1 MSKYLCIDDGPDE
14 GTQVDCDEVF
24 QELLKDCV
32 GKNRLSLII
41 LPVTLEWKKVVPDS
55 SSSRSALGQFSSST
69 SGSSASSSSSQP
81 NSPGYVPPLQSFGNP
96 SSCLTER
103 WSPLPMRDIS
113 LALDPVLKLLG
124 EPSNKQ
130 PRNIFKLKQDAI
142 KTAFKSITQHI
153 LLSVKYYRRC
163 VAVHYAKSIFNFQV
177 GLYKPIFAQSVN
189 REVIGDGFDDF
200 VLKVYNAISYGNS
213 VDYGCV
219 GYNPPSPVG
228 ETPEAQEDKRRPLL
242 ELAEDNSAEVNKLLR
257 LTYASQRSEIIACK
271 PLKKISTDFFPRWP
285 HFKVAIN
292 LLQHAKVLMG
302 KDILAIF
309 SEQLNQKGKENFNV
323 MEAIAAVE
331 GTCNQTA
338 KVKRADPARNF

>member
-1 MSKYLCIDDGPDE
+1 MLRFCTELCIDDGPDE

-55 SSSRSALGQFSSST
+55 SSSGSALGQFSSSTSGLSASSSSSQFSSST

-81 NSPGYVPPLQSFGNP
+81 NSPGSVSPLQSFGNP
-96 SSCLTER
+96 SSCLTEG

-124 EPSNKQ
+124 
-130 PRNIFKLKQDAI
+130 
-142 KTAFKSITQHI
+142 
-153 LLSVKYYRRC
+153 
-163 VAVHYAKSIFNFQV
+163 

-189 REVIGDGFDDF
+189 REVIGDGFVDF
-200 VLKVYNAISYGNS
+200 VLKVYNAISYGKPPELKKRRGKRSRPVVCSDQESDTDDPYVLVNS
-213 VDYGCV
+213 CRNRVDYGCV
-219 GYNPPSPVG
+219 AYNPPSPAG
-228 ETPEAQEDKRRPLL
+228 ETPETQEDKRRLLL

-257 LTYASQRSEIIACK
+257 LTSASQRSEIIACK
-271 PLKKISTDFFPRWP
+271 PLKKIATDFFLRWP

-292 LLQHAKVLMG
+292 LLQHA
-302 KDILAIF
+302 
-309 SEQLNQKGKENFNV
+309 
-323 MEAIAAVE
+323 
-331 GTCNQTA
+331 
-338 KVKRADPARNF
+338 